1 MNLSCATSPHEVQTT
16 SPLAQ
21 SQTNL
26 SDLQSVQTCD
36 ITASSGLQAD
46 ATKFMEEV
54 EEIAS
59 TIPAVI
65 STMTVLIVLDS
76 VDSSERMPLDLTK
89 ILEAF
94 ETDEIQQFISDVT
107 GDSKAIYTSSKRTF
121 NNSIVFKCRNVPT
134 EDGTVLDK
142 QAVKVFC
149 NGNVHITGVKRIQD
163 ALYLGDV
170 FVTMIEL
177 MYGGDGLSKMFS
189 FKSFDVQL
197 INLYFQVPLSLS
209 DKVLDLVKVK
219 EYLQRETPYYVC
231 YNTERHAGVIVK
243 AVEFTLLVFDTGNVI
258 ISSIKRP
265 SQLAVVRDFIKEHII
280 GLPNCGTLVEKEVL
294 KYGCKR
300 PKRDFDYSQYLVL
313 K

>member
-1 MNLSCATSPHEVQTT
+1 
-16 SPLAQ
+16 
-21 SQTNL
+21 
-26 SDLQSVQTCD
+26 
-36 ITASSGLQAD
+36 
-46 ATKFMEEV
+46 
-54 EEIAS
+54 
-59 TIPAVI
+59 
-65 STMTVLIVLDS
+65 MTVLIVLDS
-76 VDSSERMPLDLTK
+76 VDSYERMPLDLTK

-94 ETDEIQQFISDVT
+94 EMEDIQKFIFDVT

-134 EDGTVLDK
+134 DDGTVLDK

-177 MYGGDGLSKMFS
+177 IYGGDGLSKMFS
-189 FKSFDVQL
+189 FKGFDVQL
-197 INLYFQVPLSLS
+197 INLYFQVPLSSSNS
-209 DKVLDLVKVK
+209 DCEKAQVLDLVKVK

-258 ISSIKRP
+258 ISSIKQP

-280 GLPNCGTLVEKEVL
+280 GLPNCGALIEKSVV
-294 KYGCKR
+294 KYACKK
-300 PKRDFDYSQYLVL
+300 PKRDFDYGQYLVL

>member
-1 MNLSCATSPHEVQTT
+1 
-16 SPLAQ
+16 
-21 SQTNL
+21 
-26 SDLQSVQTCD
+26 
-36 ITASSGLQAD
+36 
-46 ATKFMEEV
+46 MEEV